1 MDDTKKLVTMIY
13 NSAIEIVKF
22 QLDRPGLDQSY
33 KQAIDHC
40 IKSLEEL
47 RDRFNGIKFGDKQ

>member
-22 QLDRPGLDQSY
+22 QLERKTVDKSY
-33 KQAIDHC
+33 KLAIDDSV
-40 IKSLEEL
+40 KSLEEL
-47 RDRFNGIKFGDKQ
+47 RDRFNGMKIGEKQ